1 MSEILCDDV
10 TPTSP
15 CHSITTTTVHFERNQ
30 RRLKD
35 AQGVSEPNQS
45 QLSLDAGTVEDSNK
59 HSRDLLLSKEDEAS
73 AAGEPDVRHTFP
85 AHEFRC

>member
-1 MSEILCDDV
+1 MKRFSIIRSSAGRDMSEILCDDN

-15 CHSITTTTVHFERNQ
+15 CHSIT
-30 RRLKD
+30 
-35 AQGVSEPNQS
+35 S
-45 QLSLDAGTVEDSNK
+45 QLSLDAGTDEDSNK

-73 AAGEPDVRHTFP
+73 AAGEADVRHTFP